1 MAVAAVAVA
10 PEASGEETSATP
22 PAGALGVERAATE
35 WALFEC
41 ADWTAEAA
49 VRRRRPEGPYFLSKG
64 WRGGHCRSG
73 GEGRPERE
81 ALMPGAR

>member
-1 MAVAAVAVA
+1 MGAGEGVAVAVAAVAVA

-49 VRRRRPEGPYFLSKG
+49 E
-64 WRGGHCRSG
+64 
-73 GEGRPERE
+73 E
-81 ALMPGAR
+81 AEAA